1 MKNDYTQGHQILTEE
16 GIQNEWREFYI
27 RNPARF
33 AKEYLGIK
41 LTPFQRMVLTIVFW
55 NRGNKK

>member
-1 MKNDYTQGHQILTEE
+1 MKNDYTTGHQILTE
-16 GIQNEWREFYI
+16 EWREFYI

-41 LTPFQRMVLTIVFW
+41 LTLFQKMVLTIAFL